1 MNTQLNTLL
10 MFFGLL
16 LIAFGLMVLFSSQ
29 KKSQREDL
37 AAKKEPEKDAQIKGG
52 AIIMIGPIPIIVG
65 SDSKTALIMML
76 IALAMMLIWAI
87 GFRG

>member
-1 MNTQLNTLL
+1 VNTLL

-16 LIAFGLMVLFSSQ
+16 LIVAGLIVLFSSQ
-29 KKSQREDL
+29 KKPHVDDL
-37 AAKKEPEKDAQIKGG
+37 AAQKEPEKDIQIKGG
-52 AIIMIGPIPIIVG
+52 AVIMIGPIPIVMG

-76 IALAMMLIWAI
+76 IALAIMMIWAI